1 MTDAELAQATIANGA
16 PEEGIDRTVDVVL
29 EALGRHVARGAAE
42 RLAKELPTLAAD
54 SLLRKSD
61 GEPDP
66 IDIPAVV
73 AERLGIDET
82 DALNRVQAV
91 LRAVAD
97 GVSAETLD
105 HVRPE
110 LPEAMA
116 RLLSPTGENPVTSRR
131 AGA

>member
-1 MTDAELAQATIANGA
+1 MTDEELAQAAIAGGA
-16 PEEGIDRTVDVVL
+16 PEEGVDRTVDVVL

-42 RLAKELPTLAAD
+42 RLAEELPPLAAG

-61 GEPDP
+61 GDPDP

-73 AERLGIDET
+73 AQRLGIDEA

-91 LRAVAD
+91 FRAVAD
-97 GVSAETLD
+97 SVPAKTLD

-116 RLLSPTGENPVTSRR
+116 RLLTPTGENPVASRR
-131 AGA
+131 PGA